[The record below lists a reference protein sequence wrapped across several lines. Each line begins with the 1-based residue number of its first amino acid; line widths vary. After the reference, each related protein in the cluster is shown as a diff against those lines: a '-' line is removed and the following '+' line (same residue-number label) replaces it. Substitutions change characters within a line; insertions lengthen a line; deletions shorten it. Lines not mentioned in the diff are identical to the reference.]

1 MNGRTVSVSVA
12 MLSDIIDVLRFRFC
26 CCKPIC
32 LLVCVVLLS
41 LFDSW
46 TLFTHAQK
54 PDVKSKV
61 GKVTISGYT
70 QVQFQ
75 ATNRDT
81 AESRTTFEVRRGR
94 LQLEADLKKN
104 LSLRIE
110 FDATTTEVK
119 ARDLYLRYDIGRN
132 LTLKAGQLKKPFSY
146 GRLRAARRLRIIER
160 PTHIR
165 EDFRGYL
172 GRDVGLLAEW
182 DPIKPV
188 EFSIGIFNG
197 LGVGPGSRIDNDDAK
212 DVVGRIEF
220 EPFKDLTFGLNAS
233 SHSTVQTIQNPLPAF
248 VEERFTAYGV
258 DVSCDIGNLKLIA
271 EGLYADKP
279 EIDSD
284 TEIIGLYVTGVHK
297 REVQAYG
304 LVAMEH
310 GGRLEYMENNN
321 PFDTGNSLISITPYV
336 GFYFHS
342 KAKIQINPILRF
354 PQAGDAI
361 LEFIAQAQIEF

>member
-1 MNGRTVSVSVA
+1 
-12 MLSDIIDVLRFRFC
+12 MLSDLTHVLRFRFC
-26 CCKPIC
+26 FCKPIFF
-32 LLVCVVLLS
+32 LVCVLLLS
-41 LFDSW
+41 AFDSW
-46 TLFTHAQK
+46 THHTHAQK

-75 ATNRDT
+75 ATNRDK

-94 LQLEADLKKN
+94 LQLEAELKKK

-110 FDATTTEVK
+110 FEATTTNVSGK
-119 ARDLYLRYDIGRN
+119 DLYLRYDIGRS
-132 LTLKAGQLKKPFSY
+132 LTLKAGQLKKPFSH
-146 GRLRAARRLRIIER
+146 GRLLPARRLRIIER

-182 DPIKPV
+182 DPIKSM

-197 LGVGPGSRIDNDDAK
+197 SGVGPGARTDNNDAK

-220 EPFKDLTFGLNAS
+220 EPLKDLTFGFSVS
-233 SHSTVQTIQNPLPAF
+233 SHGVVQVIQNPLPAF
-248 VEERFTAYGV
+248 AEDRFNAYGA

-271 EGLYADKP
+271 EGLYAGKP
-279 EIDSD
+279 QIESGA
-284 TEIIGLYVTGVHK
+284 ELIGLYVTGVYR
-297 REVQAYG
+297 REVKAYG

-310 GGRLEYMENNN
+310 GGRLEYKDGNGS
-321 PFDTGNSLISITPYV
+321 FDTVDSLVSITPYV

-342 KAKIQINPILRF
+342 KARIQINPILRF
-354 PQAGDAI
+354 LRAGNGAI
-361 LEFIAQAQIEF
+361 LDFITQAQIEF

>member
-1 MNGRTVSVSVA
+1 MPST
-12 MLSDIIDVLRFRFC
+12 LLHVLRFRFC
-26 CCKPIC
+26 LFQPTC
-32 LLVCVVLLS
+32 LLIYALLLS
-41 LFDSW
+41 LLELW
-46 TLFTHAQK
+46 HPLTYAK

-75 ATNRDT
+75 ATNRD
-81 AESRTTFEVRRGR
+81 AAKSHTTFEVRRGR
-94 LQLEADLKKN
+94 LQLDAELKKDM
-104 LSLRIE
+104 SLRIE
-110 FDATTTEVK
+110 FEATTTGVRS
-119 ARDLYLRYDIGRN
+119 RDLYLRYDIGRS

-165 EDFRGYL
+165 EDFQGYL

-188 EFSIGIFNG
+188 ELSIGVFNG
-197 LGVGPGSRIDNDDAK
+197 SGVGPGARIDNDDAK
-212 DVVGRIEF
+212 DVVGRIEY
-220 EPFKDLTFGLNAS
+220 EPIKDLTFGLNAS
-233 SHSTVQTIQNPLPAF
+233 SHSIVQTIQNPLPAF
-248 VEERFTAYGV
+248 AEERFTAYGA

-279 EIDSD
+279 QIDNNI
-284 TEIIGLYVTGVHK
+284 EIIGLYITGVYK
-297 REVQAYG
+297 REIKAYG

-310 GGRLEYMENNN
+310 GGRLEYKDSNDAI
-321 PFDTGNSLISITPYV
+321 DTKNSLISITPYV

-354 PQAGDAI
+354 PQGDGAI

>member
-1 MNGRTVSVSVA
+1 MFISMPNA
-12 MLSDIIDVLRFRFC
+12 LIHVLPFRFC
-26 CCKPIC
+26 LVKPIC
-32 LLVCVVLLS
+32 VLIFVLLLI
-41 LFDSW
+41 LFESW
-46 TLFTHAQK
+46 HPFVYAK

-61 GKVTISGYT
+61 GRATISGYT

-75 ATNRDT
+75 ATNRVT
-81 AESRTTFEVRRGR
+81 AESHTTFEIRRGR
-94 LQLEADLKKN
+94 LQLEAELKKE

-110 FDATTTEVK
+110 FETTTTEVK
-119 ARDLYLRYDIGRN
+119 ARDLYLKYDIGSN
-132 LTLKAGQLKKPFSY
+132 LTLKVGQLKKPFSY
-146 GRLRAARRLRIIER
+146 GRLRPARNLRIIER

-188 EFSIGIFNG
+188 EFSIGVFNG
-197 LGVGPGSRIDNDDAK
+197 SGVGLGARIDNNDAK

-220 EPFKDLTFGLNAS
+220 EPFKDLIFGLNAS
-233 SHSTVQTIQNPLPAF
+233 SHSTEQTIQNPLPAF
-248 VEERFTAYGV
+248 AEERFTAYGA

-279 EIDSD
+279 QIDSNA
-284 TEIIGLYVTGVHK
+284 EMIGLYVTGVYK
-297 REVQAYG
+297 REVKAYG

-310 GGRLEYMENNN
+310 GGRLEYKDGDGSIDAM
-321 PFDTGNSLISITPYV
+321 DSLISITPYV

-342 KAKIQINPILRF
+342 KARIQFNPILRF
-354 PQAGDAI
+354 PQAGGAI
-361 LEFIAQAQIEF
+361 LDFITQAQIEF

>member
-1 MNGRTVSVSVA
+1 MTIA
-12 MLSDIIDVLRFRFC
+12 MSSALVHVLRFRFC
-26 CCKPIC
+26 FCKPTCFLIYV
-32 LLVCVVLLS
+32 LLLS
-41 LFDSW
+41 LFESW
-46 TLFTHAQK
+46 VPFAYAK

-61 GKVTISGYT
+61 GKTTISGYT

-75 ATNRDT
+75 ATNRN
-81 AESRTTFEVRRGR
+81 ASESHTTFEVRRGR
-94 LQLEADLKKN
+94 LQLEAELKKK

-110 FDATTTEVK
+110 FEATTAEVK

-132 LTLKAGQLKKPFSY
+132 LTFKAGQLKKPFSY
-146 GRLRAARRLRIIER
+146 ARLLPARNLRIIER

-165 EDFRGYL
+165 KDFRGYL

-188 EFSIGIFNG
+188 EFSIGVFNG
-197 LGVGPGSRIDNDDAK
+197 SGVGPGSRIDNNDAK

-233 SHSTVQTIQNPLPAF
+233 SHSVVQTIQNPLPAF
-248 VEERFTAYGV
+248 AEERFTAYGV
-258 DVSCDIGNLKLIA
+258 DVSCNLGNLKLIA

-284 TEIIGLYVTGVHK
+284 AEIIGLYVTGVYR
-297 REVQAYG
+297 REVEAYG

-310 GGRLEYMENNN
+310 GGRLEYRDSND
-321 PFDTGNSLISITPYV
+321 PFDTEDSLISIIPYV

-342 KAKIQINPILRF
+342 KARIQINPILRF
-354 PQAGDAI
+354 PQKSGAF
-361 LEFIAQAQIEF
+361 LEFITQAQIEF

>member
-1 MNGRTVSVSVA
+1 MSSA
-12 MLSDIIDVLRFRFC
+12 FIHVLHFRLCFG
-26 CCKPIC
+26 KPPLFLIYV
-32 LLVCVVLLS
+32 LLLS
-41 LFDSW
+41 LFEW
-46 TLFTHAQK
+46 QAPLTLAK

-61 GKVTISGYT
+61 GRATISGYT

-75 ATNRDT
+75 ATNQDV
-81 AESRTTFEVRRGR
+81 AESHTTFEVRRGR
-94 LQLEADLKKN
+94 LQLEAELKKE

-110 FDATTTEVK
+110 FEATTAEVN
-119 ARDLYLRYDIGRN
+119 ARDLYLRYDIGRS

-146 GRLRAARRLRIIER
+146 GRLRPARNLRIIER

-182 DPIKPV
+182 EPIKPM

-197 LGVGPGSRIDNDDAK
+197 SGVGRGARTDNNGAK
-212 DVVGRIEF
+212 DVVGRVEF
-220 EPFKDLTFGLNAS
+220 EPVKDLTFGLNAS
-233 SHSTVQTIQNPLPAF
+233 SHSVVQTIQDPLPAF
-248 VEERFTAYGV
+248 AEKRFTAYGA

-271 EGLYADKP
+271 EGLYAEKP

-284 TEIIGLYVTGVHK
+284 TEIIGLYITGVYR
-297 REVQAYG
+297 REIKTYG
-304 LVAMEH
+304 LIAMEH
-310 GGRLEYMENNN
+310 GGRLEYNDSDDA
-321 PFDTGNSLISITPYV
+321 FDTKNSLISITPYV

-354 PQAGDAI
+354 PREGGAI
-361 LEFIAQAQIEF
+361 LEFITQAQIEF

>member
-1 MNGRTVSVSVA
+1 
-12 MLSDIIDVLRFRFC
+12 ML
-26 CCKPIC
+26 
-32 LLVCVVLLS
+32 LLALFESWQPVVY
-41 LFDSW
+41 
-46 TLFTHAQK
+46 AK

-61 GKVTISGYT
+61 GRTTISGYT

-75 ATNRDT
+75 ATNRDA
-81 AESRTTFEVRRGR
+81 AESHTTFEVRRGR
-94 LQLEADLKKN
+94 LQLEAELKKE

-110 FDATTTEVK
+110 FEATTTEVK
-119 ARDLYLRYDIGRN
+119 ARDLYLRYDIGRS

-146 GRLRAARRLRIIER
+146 GRLRPARNLRIIER

-182 DPIKPV
+182 DPIKLL

-197 LGVGPGSRIDNDDAK
+197 SGVGTGARNDNNDAK
-212 DVVGRIEF
+212 DVVGRIEL
-220 EPFKDLTFGLNAS
+220 EPLKDLAFGLNVS
-233 SHSTVQTIQNPLPAF
+233 SHSVVQTIQDPLPTFA
-248 VEERFTAYGV
+248 EERFTAYGV

-279 EIDSD
+279 EIDTD
-284 TEIIGLYVTGVHK
+284 TEIIGLYFTGVYK

-310 GGRLEYMENNN
+310 GGRLEYKDNSD
-321 PFDTGNSLISITPYV
+321 PFDIGNSLVSIIPYV

-342 KAKIQINPILRF
+342 KARIQINPILRF
-354 PQAGDAI
+354 PQEGGAI
-361 LEFIAQAQIEF
+361 LEFIAQAQTEF